1 MDLIVSNIVLKKKY
15 IVLLLTV
22 SLSLCQCHL
31 CIVICVT
38 VTVYHYAQCERSL
51 ENINTS
57 IVLASELGVD
67 WRVC

>member
-22 SLSLCQCHL
+22 SLSLCHK

-38 VTVYHYAQCERSL
+38 ITITMLSVSGH
-51 ENINTS
+51 
-57 IVLASELGVD
+57 
-67 WRVC
+67 